1 MKLYVNENHKRRSII
16 AHFFMPFIFMAVM
29 SWGSFDPRNFGFWA
43 SILLSIF
50 VGITGDIVLV
60 KLNKKSDISSK

>member
-1 MKLYVNENHKRRSII
+1 
-16 AHFFMPFIFMAVM
+16 MPFIFMAVM